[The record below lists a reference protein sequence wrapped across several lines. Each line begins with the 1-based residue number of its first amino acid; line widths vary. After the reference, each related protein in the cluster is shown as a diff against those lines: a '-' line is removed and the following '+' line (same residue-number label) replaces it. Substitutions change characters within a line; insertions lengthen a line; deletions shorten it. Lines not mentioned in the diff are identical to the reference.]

1 MESIFLEMLKNDGR
15 LSTVILC
22 GIIIHLYKRSFD
34 CEKKHEASELKYDE
48 LLRKLA
54 IKGCIQRDCPKNSG
68 DRNGRNP
75 PSAGGASPS
84 PVLMRNER

>member
-34 CEKKHEASELKYDE
+34 CEKKHEASELKYDD
-48 LLRKLA
+48 LLKKLA
-54 IKGCIQRDCPKNSG
+54 IKGCIQRDCPKNSV
-68 DRNGRNP
+68 DKNGKIP
-75 PSAGGASPS
+75 PGAGGVSSS
-84 PVLMRNER
+84 PVFMRNER